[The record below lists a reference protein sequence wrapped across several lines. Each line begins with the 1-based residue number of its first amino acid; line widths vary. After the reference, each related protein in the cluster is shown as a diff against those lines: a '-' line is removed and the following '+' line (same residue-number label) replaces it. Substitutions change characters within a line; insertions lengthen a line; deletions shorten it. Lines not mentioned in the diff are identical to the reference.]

1 MGKIHFMPTKINIAV
16 VEDHDILRE
25 MLLDALLEK
34 GYLAQGFRDAYEL
47 DAASSKTIFELLI
60 LDLNLPGEDGLSIAK
75 RIKESYPDTFIIMIT
90 ARSSE
95 MDKIQG
101 YEAGADIYLPKPIA
115 ITELQAAVSSLSKR
129 ILRYKDLGGN
139 LILNEKSATLKGS
152 QTVSLSKI
160 DLDILLALLQADQ
173 QRLDFESLLQQVSSN
188 TSNTPKAT
196 LEVQIVRLRKKMAE
210 AGAEGVTIKAL
221 YKYGYQLVQGIDLA

>member
-1 MGKIHFMPTKINIAV
+1 MPTKINIAV
-16 VEDHDILRE
+16 VEDHDVLRE

-139 LILNEKSATLKGS
+139 LILNEKSASLKGT

-221 YKYGYQLVQGIDLA
+221 YKYGYQLVQGIDLV

>member
-1 MGKIHFMPTKINIAV
+1 MPTKINIAV
-16 VEDHDILRE
+16 VEDHDVLRE

-139 LILNEKSATLKGS
+139 LILNEKSASLKGA

-221 YKYGYQLVQGIDLA
+221 YKYGYQLVQGIDVV

>member
-1 MGKIHFMPTKINIAV
+1 MPTKINIAV

>member
-1 MGKIHFMPTKINIAV
+1 MPTKINIAV
-16 VEDHDILRE
+16 VEDHDVLRE

-139 LILNEKSATLKGS
+139 LILNEKSASLKGT

-173 QRLDFESLLQQVSSN
+173 QRLDFESLLNQVSSN
-188 TSNTPKAT
+188 TSSTPKAT

-221 YKYGYQLVQGIDLA
+221 YKYGYQLVQGIDVV

>member
-1 MGKIHFMPTKINIAV
+1 
-16 VEDHDILRE
+16 
-25 MLLDALLEK
+25 
-34 GYLAQGFRDAYEL
+34 
-47 DAASSKTIFELLI
+47 
-60 LDLNLPGEDGLSIAK
+60 
-75 RIKESYPDTFIIMIT
+75 
-90 ARSSE
+90 
-95 MDKIQG
+95 
-101 YEAGADIYLPKPIA
+101 
-115 ITELQAAVSSLSKR
+115 
-129 ILRYKDLGGN
+129 
-139 LILNEKSATLKGS
+139 LNEKNATLKGT

-173 QRLDFESLLQQVSSN
+173 QRLDFESLLQQVGSN

>member
-1 MGKIHFMPTKINIAV
+1 MSSKINIAV
-16 VEDHDILRE
+16 VEDHDVLRE

-129 ILRYKDLGGN
+129 TLRYKDLGGN
-139 LILNEKSATLKGS
+139 LILNEKSASLKGT

-196 LEVQIVRLRKKMAE
+196 LEVQIVRLRKKMTE
-210 AGAEGVTIKAL
+210 AGAEGLTIKAL
-221 YKYGYQLVQGIDLA
+221 YKYGYQLVQGIDLV

>member
-1 MGKIHFMPTKINIAV
+1 MPTKINIAV
-16 VEDHDILRE
+16 VEDHDVLRE

-115 ITELQAAVSSLSKR
+115 INELQAAVSSLSKR

-139 LILNEKSATLKGS
+139 LVLNEKNATLKGT

>member
-1 MGKIHFMPTKINIAV
+1 MSTKINIAV
-16 VEDHDILRE
+16 VEDHDVLRE

-129 ILRYKDLGGN
+129 ILRYKDLGGQ
-139 LILNEKSATLKGS
+139 LVLSEKNATLKGI

-221 YKYGYQLVQGIDLA
+221 YKYGYQLVQGIDLV

>member
-1 MGKIHFMPTKINIAV
+1 MPSKINIAV
-16 VEDHDILRE
+16 VEDHDVLRE

-47 DAASSKTIFELLI
+47 DAASPKTIFELLI

-95 MDKIQG
+95 AEKIQG

-129 ILRYKDLGGN
+129 ILRYKDLGGQ
-139 LILNEKSATLKGS
+139 LILNEKNASLKGT

-160 DLDILLALLQADQ
+160 DLDILLALLRADQ
-173 QRLDFESLLQQVSSN
+173 QRLDFESLLQQVGSN

-196 LEVQIVRLRKKMAE
+196 LEVQIVRLRKKMSE

>member
-1 MGKIHFMPTKINIAV
+1 MSSKINIAV
-16 VEDHDILRE
+16 VEDHDVLRE
-25 MLLDALLEK
+25 MLLDTLSEK
-34 GYLAQGFRDAYEL
+34 GYQAQGFRDAHEL
-47 DAASSKTIFELLI
+47 DAASPKTIFELLI

-95 MDKIQG
+95 AEKIQG

-115 ITELQAAVSSLSKR
+115 ISELQAAVSSLSKR
-129 ILRYKDLGGN
+129 ILRYKDLGGQ
-139 LILNEKSATLKGS
+139 LILNEKNATLKGT
-152 QTVSLSKI
+152 QTVSLGKI
-160 DLDILLALLQADQ
+160 DLDILLALLHADQ

-188 TSNTPKAT
+188 TTNTPKAT

>member
-1 MGKIHFMPTKINIAV
+1 MSSKINIAV
-16 VEDHDILRE
+16 VEDHDVLRE
-25 MLLDALLEK
+25 MLLDTLSEK
-34 GYLAQGFRDAYEL
+34 GYRAQGFRDAREL
-47 DAASSKTIFELLI
+47 DAASPKTIFELLI

-75 RIKESYPDTFIIMIT
+75 RIKESYPNTFVIMIT

-95 MDKIQG
+95 MDKIKG

-129 ILRYKDLGGN
+129 ILRYKDLGGQ
-139 LILNEKSATLKGS
+139 LILSEKNATLKGT

-160 DLDILLALLQADQ
+160 DLDILLALLRADQ
-173 QRLDFESLLQQVSSN
+173 RRLDIESLLQQVGSN
-188 TSNTPKAT
+188 TTNTSKAT

>member
-1 MGKIHFMPTKINIAV
+1 MPSKINIAV
-16 VEDHDILRE
+16 VEDHDVLRE

-47 DAASSKTIFELLI
+47 DAASPKTIFELLI

-95 MDKIQG
+95 TDKIQG

-115 ITELQAAVSSLSKR
+115 IAELQAAVCSLSKR
-129 ILRYKDLGGN
+129 ILRYKDLGGQ
-139 LILNEKSATLKGS
+139 LVLNEKNATLKGT

>member
-1 MGKIHFMPTKINIAV
+1 MPTKINIAV
-16 VEDHDILRE
+16 VEDHDVLRE

-139 LILNEKSATLKGS
+139 LILNEKSASLKGT

-173 QRLDFESLLQQVSSN
+173 QRLDFESLLNKVSSN
-188 TSNTPKAT
+188 TSSTPKAT

-221 YKYGYQLVQGIDLA
+221 YKYGYQLVQGIDVV